1 MNKTIQLGDYIST
14 LKGFAFKSQWFEKE
28 GHPIVKVSD
37 FTENSIDT
45 SKLVKIPFEVA
56 EKYKKYAL
64 KTNDIVIQTVGSW
77 PSNPASVVGK
87 TIKVPCQAH
96 GSLLNQNAV
105 IIYPDKNIDQSYL
118 YYVLKDQNF
127 KDYIVGTAQGAAS
140 QASITLDAIK
150 GFELELP
157 DQEVQQ
163 KIASILSTYDDLIEN
178 NNRRIAILE
187 EMARCLY
194 REWFVKFRFPGHE
207 AVKMIDSELGQ
218 IPEGWEI
225 NYLENVIDINRGRS
239 YKSSEL
245 VDEGGMP
252 FLNLKNIAREGGF
265 RRDGLKGYDGPFKPT
280 QTARANDI
288 IMAVTDMTQE
298 RAVIARPARVPN
310 MGFDTFVLSMD
321 LIKITAK
328 PTYDNGFIFCFLRY
342 SQFSDEVKQFA
353 NGANVLHLSP
363 SVIEKYQA
371 VLPPID
377 LQEGFYAIVEK
388 LHQLQDNLAIKNDNL
403 KQQRNMLLPKLISGK
418 IEVTI

>member
-1 MNKTIQLGDYIST
+1 MSKIIQLGDYIST
-14 LKGFAFKSQWFEKE
+14 LKGFAFKSQWYEKD

-37 FTENSIDT
+37 FTENSIVT

-87 TIKVPCQAH
+87 TIKVPFQAH

-105 IIYPDKNIDQSYL
+105 IIYPDENIVQSYL

-163 KIASILSTYDDLIEN
+163 KIASILSAYDDLIEN
-178 NNRRIAILE
+178 NNHRIAILE
-187 EMARCLY
+187 EMARSLY

-207 AVKMIDSELGQ
+207 AVKMVDSELGQ

-225 NYLENVIDINRGRS
+225 HKVNDLFSLNIGKTPPRNEAQWFTYNQGLQWVSIRDMGSNQIFLLNTAENLTDDAIEKFNFRIVPSDTVIMSFKLTVGKVSITTENMVTNEAIAHFNIKNNAMLCKEYVYFYLQHFQFQTLGNTSSIGNAINS
-239 YKSSEL
+239 QVVKS
-245 VDEGGMP
+245 MP
-252 FLNLKNIAREGGF
+252 FLLPDQFLMKNYQNCIDPIFKQILKLLKSNLNLKTQ
-265 RRDGLKGYDGPFKPT
+265 RD
-280 QTARANDI
+280 
-288 IMAVTDMTQE
+288 
-298 RAVIARPARVPN
+298 
-310 MGFDTFVLSMD
+310 
-321 LIKITAK
+321 
-328 PTYDNGFIFCFLRY
+328 
-342 SQFSDEVKQFA
+342 
-353 NGANVLHLSP
+353 
-363 SVIEKYQA
+363 
-371 VLPPID
+371 
-377 LQEGFYAIVEK
+377 
-388 LHQLQDNLAIKNDNL
+388 
-403 KQQRNMLLPKLISGK
+403 MLLPKLISGK
-418 IEVTI
+418 IKAI

>member
-1 MNKTIQLGDYIST
+1 MSKTIQLGDYIST
-14 LKGFAFKSQWFEKE
+14 LKGFAFKSQWYEKD

-87 TIKVPCQAH
+87 TIKVPCKAH

-105 IIYPDKNIDQSYL
+105 IIYPDENIDQSYL

-163 KIASILSTYDDLIEN
+163 KIASILSAYDDLIEN

-187 EMARCLY
+187 EMARSLY
-194 REWFVKFRFPGHE
+194 REWFVKFLFPGHE
-207 AVKMIDSELGQ
+207 EVKMVDSELGQ
-218 IPEGWEI
+218 IPEGWEVSP
-225 NYLENVIDINRGRS
+225 LENLCSRITDGS
-239 YKSSEL
+239 HKSPKSVLEGFPMASVKDMHDFGLNVNSCRKISKEDFDDL
-245 VDEGGMP
+245 VRNDC
-252 FLNLKNIAREGGF
+252 KV
-265 RRDGLKGYDGPFKPT
+265 T
-280 QTARANDI
+280 AND
-288 IMAVTDMTQE
+288 VL
-298 RAVIARPARVPN
+298 IAKD
-310 MGFDTFVLSMD
+310 GSYLKHTFVVEKDLDIALLSSIAM
-321 LIKITAK
+321 LRPNNKIKSH
-328 PTYDNGFIFCFLRY
+328 FLSFCLKSPEIKERM
-342 SQFSDEVKQFA
+342 KQCVSGVAIPRIILQDFRNFKIVVPA
-353 NGANVLHLSP
+353 
-363 SVIEKYQA
+363 
-371 VLPPID
+371 ID
-377 LQEGFYAIVEK
+377 LQEQWNNLIK
-388 LHQLQDNLAIKNDNL
+388 DNMQMCWNLIKKNDLL
-403 KQQRNMLLPKLISGK
+403 KTQRDMLLPKLISGK
-418 IEVTI
+418 IEV